1 MLKQSSDSIA
11 PDKCQIADN
20 LKHDK
25 IAVPLR

>member
-11 PDKCQIADN
+11 PDKCEIAAN

-25 IAVPLR
+25 ITVPLR